1 MQRKSKKKN
10 RRGLSQRSAG
20 EREGRHGSYVD
31 ELLDDDEIYR
41 EK

>member
-1 MQRKSKKKN
+1 MQRKKNNN

>member
-1 MQRKSKKKN
+1 MQRKKET

-20 EREGRHGSYVD
+20 EKEGRHGSYVD